1 MKRIR
6 TYVWILLVSVALLAG
21 CNKQQKEWTVTQYG
35 FYDSSQFMFYTIQ
48 SSSGELIVIDGGWDV
63 GADYVKSIIKGLG
76 GTVDA
81 WILTHPH
88 PDHIGAFNEIYPD
101 LDGIEI
107 RQIYASEIDYEVY
120 RERAQEWDG
129 FESFETFLRV
139 TEGTDRL
146 TYLRRGDE
154 LSLCGL
160 NMKVFNAYDEIV
172 EELSQDVCNDGSL
185 MFYLEGEENR
195 MLFCADV
202 GGTMSETILK
212 QYGEDL
218 KADYLQMAHHGQGGQ
233 IDEFYKRVSPA
244 AAFFDAP
251 NTMTYDTS
259 GTYNTPGKI
268 AMMQEL
274 GAVTYAFDTAP
285 NTVILR

>member
-1 MKRIR
+1 MKRKR
-6 TYVWILLVSVALLAG
+6 TWICLLVIFSVLLAG
-21 CNKQQKEWTVTQYG
+21 CKKQQKEWTVTQYG

-48 SSSGELIVIDGGWDV
+48 SSSKELIVVDGGWDV
-63 GADYVKSIIKGLG
+63 GADYVRSKIKELG

-88 PDHIGAFNEIYPD
+88 PDHVGAFNEIYQN
-101 LDGIEI
+101 LDGIKI
-107 RQIYASEIDYEVY
+107 KQIYASEIDYDVY
-120 RERAQEWDG
+120 KARAQEWDG
-129 FESFETFLRV
+129 FESYETFLKA
-139 TEGTDRL
+139 TEGAKNL
-146 TYLRRGDE
+146 TYLHRGEE
-154 LSLCGL
+154 LSVCGL
-160 NMKVFNAYDEIV
+160 KMKVLNAYDEIV

-185 MFYLEGEENR
+185 MFTLEGEENK

-202 GGTMSETILK
+202 GGTMSETILQ
-212 QYGEDL
+212 QYGEEL
-218 KADYLQMAHHGQGGQ
+218 KSDYLQMAHHGQGGQ
-233 IDEFYKRVSPA
+233 IDGFYKRVSPK

-268 AMMQEL
+268 AMLKEM

-285 NTVILR
+285 NTVLLR